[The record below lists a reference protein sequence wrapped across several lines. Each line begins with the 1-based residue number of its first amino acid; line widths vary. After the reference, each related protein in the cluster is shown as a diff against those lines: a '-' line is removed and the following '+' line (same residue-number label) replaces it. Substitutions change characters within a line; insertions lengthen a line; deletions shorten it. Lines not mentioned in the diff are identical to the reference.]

1 LKKLSTTL
9 RERLNVKTPEEAVP
23 FLNLLVYGEPGA
35 GKTWLAGTA
44 LDSPLTSPVLLLDVE
59 GGTVT
64 LRHRKNLDVI
74 QVRTMKEVEQVQ
86 NELFKA
92 TEPYYSTVIIDSL
105 SELQKLDM
113 RTVQEME
120 KNRTPDKVDIDIPS
134 MRAWGKNGERM
145 RRLIRAYKD
154 LPIHVIA
161 TCLLATDFDEANGVN
176 NYYPMLPGK
185 LRGEV
190 PGYFDVV
197 GYLKA
202 EEQRVDGKVVVT
214 RMLQTTK
221 TRRVVAK
228 DRTSALPDIINNP
241 TIPEMWSLIHDSD
254 SNNGEVVSEVA
265 VEDLAK
271 VTKKAAAS
279 K

>member
-1 LKKLSTTL
+1 
-9 RERLNVKTPEEAVP
+9 
-23 FLNLLVYGEPGA
+23 
-35 GKTWLAGTA
+35 
-44 LDSPLTSPVLLLDVE
+44 
-59 GGTVT
+59 
-64 LRHRKNLDVI
+64 
-74 QVRTMKEVEQVQ
+74 
-86 NELFKA
+86 
-92 TEPYYSTVIIDSL
+92 
-105 SELQKLDM
+105 
-113 RTVQEME
+113 
-120 KNRTPDKVDIDIPS
+120 
-134 MRAWGKNGERM
+134 
-145 RRLIRAYKD
+145 
-154 LPIHVIA
+154 
-161 TCLLATDFDEANGVN
+161 
-176 NYYPMLPGK
+176 MLPGK